1 MLLLPMLFLLW
12 YKYTKRADYLICG
25 IFSFWNAGT
34 IILRV
39 ICRLSIENNV
49 SYWWFSLFPVI
60 FSIIGLFFGY
70 FFPSTLKIYGSSII
84 GGMDAINGIGI
95 FLCIYPYYQII
106 SLKFLHICLVIILQ
120 LELIHVNH

>member
-1 MLLLPMLFLLW
+1 
-12 YKYTKRADYLICG
+12 
-25 IFSFWNAGT
+25 
-34 IILRV
+34 
-39 ICRLSIENNV
+39 LSIENNV

-95 FLCIYPYYQII
+95 FLCMYPYYQIHDNI
-106 SLKFLHICLVIILQ
+106 KIYHYFTIALFVLMAMGALCQFL
-120 LELIHVNH
+120 